1 MLKTNLATRPFQD
14 DRALRGVGLLVAVVL
29 LVFTAWNTVSVV
41 RLALTQSRLGAHAT
55 ATEREADR
63 LRADAARVRTRID
76 PKEVASVAG
85 SAREANAL
93 IDQRTF
99 SWTGLFAELEQTL
112 PADVRIRAVQPRID
126 KGEFRVV
133 ISAVARRVEDLETFI
148 ENLERTGAF
157 TGVSPLE
164 ETSGDEGTID
174 AVIEGAYRPRTA
186 GASR

>member
-1 MLKTNLATRPFQD
+1 MLRTNLAARPFQD
-14 DRALRGVGLLVAVVL
+14 DRVLRAAGLAVAVVL
-29 LVFTAWNTVSVV
+29 AVFTAYNAVSVV
-41 RLALTQSRLGAHAT
+41 RLALSQYRLGAHAA
-55 ATEREADR
+55 ATEREAAR

-112 PADVRIRAVQPRID
+112 PADVRVRAVQPRID

-133 ISAVARRVEDLETFI
+133 ISAVAKRVEDLEAFI

-174 AVIEGAYRPRTA
+174 AVLEGAYRPRAA
-186 GASR
+186 GAAR

>member
-14 DRALRGVGLLVAVVL
+14 DRILRAVGVAVAVVL
-29 LVFTAWNTVSVV
+29 VIATAYNAVSVI
-41 RLALTQSRLGAHAT
+41 RLSLTQSRLGAHA
-55 ATEREADR
+55 AETEREANR
-63 LRADAARVRTRID
+63 LRSEAAGVRTRID

-85 SAREANAL
+85 AAREANAL

-99 SWTGLFAELEQTL
+99 SWTDLFADLEETL

-148 ENLERTGAF
+148 ENLERTGTFA
-157 TGVSPLE
+157 GVSPLE
-164 ETSGDEGTID
+164 ETSGEDGTID
-174 AVIEGAYRPRTA
+174 AVLEGAYRPRAVEA
-186 GASR
+186 GR

>member
-14 DRALRGVGLLVAVVL
+14 DRALRVAGVAVAVL
-29 LVFTAWNTVSVV
+29 LAVFTVYNAVTAV
-41 RLALTQSRLGAHAT
+41 RLSLTQSRLGSHAA
-55 ATEREADR
+55 ATEREAAR

-76 PKEVASVAG
+76 PTEVASVAG
-85 SAREANAL
+85 AAREANAL

-112 PADVRIRAVQPRID
+112 PPDVRVRAVQPRID

-164 ETSGDEGTID
+164 ETSGDGGTID
-174 AVIEGAYRPRTA
+174 AVLDGAYRPRA
-186 GASR
+186 VGAPR